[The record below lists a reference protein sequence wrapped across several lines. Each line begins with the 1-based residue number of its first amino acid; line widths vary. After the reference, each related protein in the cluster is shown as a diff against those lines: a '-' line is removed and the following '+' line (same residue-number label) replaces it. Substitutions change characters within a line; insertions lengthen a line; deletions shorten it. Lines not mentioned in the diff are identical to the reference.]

1 MAATLTPARVPVTI
15 PPMSILVRAEIHGLA
30 GRAAELRDVLTEHA
44 TALGR
49 AEGNAGAGVAV
60 PLGAEHGEFLLDV
73 WWRDESSMRAHYGTR
88 EYERYTQAISPLL
101 ARPSDVGLHYVDRSV
116 RATADL
122 AADPSRLG

>member
-1 MAATLTPARVPVTI
+1 MT
-15 PPMSILVRAEIHGLA
+15 ILVRAEIHGLA
-30 GRAAELRDVLTEHA
+30 GRAGELRDVLAEHVA
-44 TALGR
+44 ALGD
-49 AEGNAGAGVAV
+49 AEGCTGAGASV

-73 WWRDESSMRAHYGTR
+73 WWRDEDSMRVHYGTR

>member
-1 MAATLTPARVPVTI
+1 MT
-15 PPMSILVRAEIHGLA
+15 ILVRAEIHGLA
-30 GRAAELRDVLTEHA
+30 GRAGELRDVLAEQSPRSVTQ
-44 TALGR
+44 TAAR
-49 AEGNAGAGVAV
+49 RGASV
-60 PLGAEHGEFLLDV
+60 PVGAEHGEFLLDV
-73 WWRDESSMRAHYGTR
+73 WWRDEDSMRAHYGTR